1 MTNPFTKVVSL
12 VLPLP
17 DPGKPEQHEACCP
30 LGKRFGLLL
39 EPNKKLSKISNINIH
54 DV

>member
-39 EPNKKLSKISNINIH
+39 EPN
-54 DV
+54 